1 MRIFRLAPSVE
12 VETTDT
18 QEILGLKALLD
29 SGTSGLFL
37 HIRFVREHG
46 LTIRTLSQP
55 ISINNVDGTAN
66 AAGAITE
73 VVDLVLRYNGH
84 SEHVVFV
91 VTDLGEQDMILGYTW
106 LKEHNPEI
114 DWAAGTVERKARAK
128 TRAAMRAC
136 RSSGIPTPEP
146 ELDNIP
152 ELYPDLDCED
162 DSDSDRK
169 TTSQRLAEAFAHNS
183 TPKSFRDA
191 IPDHLH
197 DFEDIFS
204 KAAFNELLER
214 KQWDHA
220 IELEPSSTP
229 SSCKVYLLAPN
240 EQAELNTVAV
250 LAEPAKRSSNQLRL
264 QSAGEPSGLH
274 LGDRERDSQLL
285 VFPHIFGTQRNTG
298 QPPQTFHGTGASCLA
313 ADYTVPDHTPDA
325 DYPYTYPNLSPTIS
339 SASSLDP
346 SYPPSPDKTLRSPFR
361 TPDPPAPSEAPRPTP
376 QQPPAYDDAMAKD
389 ETSLFRGDH
398 TSTTEL
404 PHTWFRRL
412 EGRFDENT
420 PLSTQLYRFEK
431 SLEPGRRPLY
441 TAFTVKWPLP
451 TIVEPTRDEFLKHL
465 HDTKL
470 KEDMVGQLVEE
481 TDKVY
486 SHVKWA
492 EDIRALTDVL
502 EHDSGHLIPEVRRGL
517 PLVVHRL
524 LPASGQSTWAAFLS
538 AVTDLSPVHIDDE
551 LEHMAWYGPAAQVQA
566 QAQPGD
572 WQKDMNALTAQFSNA
587 AVIRSPAR
595 APPPSYH
602 YRPAFA
608 AYQPQPQQQQIAPNT
623 PQTNSR
629 QASPHMTPGNDA
641 TPHVR
646 NANAAQPF
654 ATPTCNDGNPFMTN
668 TSAPAGSLFNPRTP
682 GNNTTPETP
691 SRMPSTELARRA
703 VELSMVYP
711 ATPEGIAM
719 YTEALQRWEAMHT
732 PSREVDFQTPPYP
745 LTPGT
750 KNIGSPGESTGA
762 ALARPNCPLAV
773 HARRAPEQSFG
784 VSQINATEETAPY
797 EPRIYN
803 AAALNFED
811 DCEDQGNGQE
821 ARA

>member
-1 MRIFRLAPSVE
+1 MTGNPWVLSSWQHNTSPIASIFPA
-12 VETTDT
+12 
-18 QEILGLKALLD
+18 LKLHVQLQLQWQRDQGIRRAATGI
-29 SGTSGLFL
+29 GTSFGRQESLAASILVIESEIRNYLFSPTFSAL
-37 HIRFVREHG
+37 
-46 LTIRTLSQP
+46 
-55 ISINNVDGTAN
+55 DGTLASHRRHF
-66 AAGAITE
+66 T
-73 VVDLVLRYNGH
+73 
-84 SEHVVFV
+84 
-91 VTDLGEQDMILGYTW
+91 
-106 LKEHNPEI
+106 
-114 DWAAGTVERKARAK
+114 
-128 TRAAMRAC
+128 
-136 RSSGIPTPEP
+136 EP
-146 ELDNIP
+146 ELRGRALADA
-152 ELYPDLDCED
+152 
-162 DSDSDRK
+162 DR
-169 TTSQRLAEAFAHNS
+169 QRE
-183 TPKSFRDA
+183 K
-191 IPDHLH
+191 
-197 DFEDIFS
+197 
-204 KAAFNELLER
+204 
-214 KQWDHA
+214 
-220 IELEPSSTP
+220 IE
-229 SSCKVYLLAPN
+229 N
-240 EQAELNTVAV
+240 QA
-250 LAEPAKRSSNQLRL
+250 
-264 QSAGEPSGLH
+264 
-274 LGDRERDSQLL
+274 RERSERIHLRSL
-285 VFPHIFGTQRNTG
+285 
-298 QPPQTFHGTGASCLA
+298 SLA
-313 ADYTVPDHTPDA
+313 ADYAVPDHTPDA

-389 ETSLFRGDH
+389 ETQLFRGDH

-431 SLEPGRRPLY
+431 SLEPGRRAERWYQALPATDKASWQALY
-441 TAFTVKWPLP
+441 AAFTAKWPLP
-451 TIVEPTRDEFLKHL
+451 TIVEPTRDELLKRL

-470 KEDMVGQLVEE
+470 EEDMVGQLVGE

-502 EHDSGHLIPEVRRGL
+502 EDDRGHLIPEVRRGL
-517 PLVVHRL
+517 PLVVRRL

-538 AVTDLSPVHIDDE
+538 AVTDLSPVRIDDE
-551 LEHMAWYGPAAQVQA
+551 LEHMARYGPAAQVQA
-566 QAQPGD
+566 QAQPGN

-629 QASPHMTPGNDA
+629 QAPPHMTPGNDA
-641 TPHVR
+641 TPRVR

-654 ATPTCNDGNPFMTN
+654 ATPTRNDGNPFMTN
-668 TSAPAGSLFNPRTP
+668 TPAPAGSLFNPRTP

-691 SRMPSTELARRA
+691 SRMPGTELARRA

-750 KNIGSPGESTGA
+750 KNIGSRECFKCGQDGHI
-762 ALARPNCPLAV
+762 ARVCTNQQVNQREQRWRGQIARWLYG
-773 HARRAPEQSFG
+773 RRAPEQSFG
-784 VSQINATEETAPY
+784 VFQINATEETAPY
-797 EPRIYN
+797 EPMIYN